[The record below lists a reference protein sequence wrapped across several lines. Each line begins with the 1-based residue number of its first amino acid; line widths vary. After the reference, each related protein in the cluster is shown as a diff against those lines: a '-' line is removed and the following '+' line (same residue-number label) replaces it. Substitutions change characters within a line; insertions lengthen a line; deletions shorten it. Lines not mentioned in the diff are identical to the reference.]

1 MRARLLTSTVL
12 AAVGLSGCAVFKDH
26 VVAPAAAAAPAPVVA
41 TAPAPAAPP
50 VLTRV
55 VAMSPIPNPP
65 SRRAGRHIATG
76 PSLPDSADPTE
87 RVAHANAAAR
97 VQPTRAAYSKAEQV
111 YQFEEGALFQV
122 YAAPGR
128 ITDIALEEGEQLS
141 GTGPV
146 AAGDTTRWVIGN
158 TESGSGAS
166 QRVHI
171 LVKPTR
177 IKLVTNLIV
186 NTDRRTYHIELR
198 ATPATYMA
206 SVVWRYPAE
215 ERAVAQ
221 VQAAAFPQATSK
233 LEGLNFNYQ
242 ISGDHPAWRP
252 VRVFDDGR
260 QTVIEFPANVSQSE
274 MPPLFVSG
282 PDGKATDLVNYRV
295 SGQRIV
301 IDRLIERAELRLGDK
316 RGAKRVRIE
325 RTARG

>member
-1 MRARLLTSTVL
+1 MRVQFLSSTVL
-12 AAVGLSGCAVFKDH
+12 AATALSGCAALNGH
-26 VVAPAAAAAPAPVVA
+26 HVAPVAAAPATPVVA
-41 TAPAPAAPP
+41 AASLSPP
-50 VLTRV
+50 MVLERV
-55 VAMSPIPNPP
+55 IAMAPIPNPP
-65 SRRAGRHIATG
+65 SRSGMRRAAAGSIVSNREG
-76 PSLPDSADPTE
+76 PAE
-87 RVAHANAAAR
+87 RVARANAAAR
-97 VQPTRAAYSKAEQV
+97 VQPTRAAYSNAEQV
-111 YQFEEGALFQV
+111 FHFEEGALYQV

-166 QRVHI
+166 RRVHI

-206 SVVWRYPAE
+206 SVSWRYPDE
-215 ERAVAQ
+215 ERAAAQ
-221 VQAAAFPQATSK
+221 VQDAAFPQATSK
-233 LEGLNFNYQ
+233 LEGLNFSYR

-301 IDRLIERAELRLGDK
+301 IDRLIDRAELRLGDK
-316 RGAKRVRIE
+316 RGAQRVRIE

>member
-1 MRARLLTSTVL
+1 MRAQLLTSTV
-12 AAVGLSGCAVFKDH
+12 AALGLSGCAVFEAH
-26 VVAPAAAAAPAPVVA
+26 HAAPVAPAPSAPVVA
-41 TAPAPAAPP
+41 AVARPPPP
-50 VLTRV
+50 VLERV
-55 VAMSPIPNPP
+55 VAMAPIPNPP
-65 SRRAGRHIATG
+65 SGSGTAKRGTAPIG
-76 PSLPDSADPTE
+76 ADPGDPAE
-87 RVAHANAAAR
+87 RVARANAAAR
-97 VQPTRAAYSKAEQV
+97 VQPTRAAYSNAEQAFR
-111 YQFEEGALFQV
+111 FEDGALYQV

-128 ITDIALEEGEQLS
+128 ITDIALEAGEQLS

-158 TESGSGAS
+158 TESGSGTNR
-166 QRVHI
+166 RVHI

-206 SVVWRYPAE
+206 SVSWRYPEE
-215 ERAVAQ
+215 ERAAAQ
-221 VQAAAFPQATSK
+221 IQAIAFPQATSK
-233 LEGLNFNYQ
+233 LEGLNFSYR

-301 IDRLIERAELRLGDK
+301 IDRLIDRAELRLGDK
-316 RGAKRVRIE
+316 RGAQRVRIE
-325 RTARG
+325 RAARG

>member
-12 AAVGLSGCAVFKDH
+12 AAFALSGCAALGGH
-26 VVAPAAAAAPAPVVA
+26 HIAPAAAPPPMPVVA
-41 TAPAPAAPP
+41 AVAAPP
-50 VLTRV
+50 PVLERV
-55 VAMSPIPNPP
+55 VAMAPIPNPP
-65 SRRAGRHIATG
+65 SRRGAGRAAAT
-76 PSLPDSADPTE
+76 PVADTGDPAE
-87 RVAHANAAAR
+87 RVARANAAAR
-97 VQPTRAAYSKAEQV
+97 VQPTRAAYANAEQV
-111 YQFEEGALFQV
+111 FHFEEGALYQV

-158 TESGSGAS
+158 TESGSGAGR
-166 QRVHI
+166 RVHI

-177 IKLVTNLIV
+177 TKLVTNLIV

-198 ATPATYMA
+198 TTPATYMA
-206 SVVWRYPAE
+206 SVSWRYPE
-215 ERAVAQ
+215 EQRAAAQ

-233 LEGLNFNYQ
+233 LEGLNFSYR

-301 IDRLIERAELRLGDK
+301 IDRLIDRAELRLGDK
-316 RGAKRVRIE
+316 RGAQRVRIE

>member
-1 MRARLLTSTVL
+1 MRAHLLTSTVL
-12 AAVGLSGCAVFKDH
+12 AAFALSGCAAFKDH
-26 VVAPAAAAAPAPVVA
+26 HIAPA
-41 TAPAPAAPP
+41 TAAPP
-50 VLTRV
+50 LPLVAAVAAPPLVLERV
-55 VAMSPIPNPP
+55 VAMAPIPNPP
-65 SRRAGRHIATG
+65 PRRGTGRAPAT
-76 PSLPDSADPTE
+76 PVADVGDPAE
-87 RVAHANAAAR
+87 RVARANAAAR
-97 VQPTRAAYSKAEQV
+97 VQPTRAAYANAEQV
-111 YQFEEGALFQV
+111 FHFEGGALYQI

-166 QRVHI
+166 RRVHI

-206 SVVWRYPAE
+206 SVSWRYPE
-215 ERAVAQ
+215 EQRATAQ

-233 LEGLNFNYQ
+233 LEGLNFSYR

-301 IDRLIERAELRLGDK
+301 IDRLIDRAELRLGDK
-316 RGAKRVRIE
+316 RGAQRVRIE

>member
-1 MRARLLTSTVL
+1 MRPQLLTSTVL
-12 AAVGLSGCAVFKDH
+12 AAFGLSACAAFKDH
-26 VVAPAAAAAPAPVVA
+26 HIARAAAAPPMPVVA
-41 TAPAPAAPP
+41 AVSAPPP
-50 VLTRV
+50 VLERV
-55 VAMSPIPNPP
+55 VAMSPIPNPS
-65 SRRAGRHIATG
+65 SRRGTGRVAVTPVTELG
-76 PSLPDSADPTE
+76 DPAE
-87 RVAHANAAAR
+87 RVARANAAAR
-97 VQPTRAAYSKAEQV
+97 VQPTRAAYSNAEQV
-111 YQFEEGALFQV
+111 FHFEEGALYQV

-158 TESGSGAS
+158 TESGSGS
-166 QRVHI
+166 NRRVHI

-186 NTDRRTYHIELR
+186 NTDRRTYHVELR

-206 SVVWRYPAE
+206 SVSWRYPDE
-215 ERAVAQ
+215 ERAAAQ
-221 VQAAAFPQATSK
+221 VQATALQQATSK
-233 LEGLNFNYQ
+233 LDGLNFSYR

-282 PDGKATDLVNYRV
+282 PDGRATDLVNYRV
-295 SGQRIV
+295 NGQRIV
-301 IDRLIERAELRLGDK
+301 IDRLIDRAELRMGDM
-316 RGAKRVRIE
+316 RGTQRVRIE